1 MANERT
7 VLIPKEPPP
16 PYTYTCQNATSSSYI
31 AQSFPKPTFRQWLD
45 SKMAEHDTILRRILA
60 SIMIATIVSS
70 AIMLFLWRLQQ
81 LENNPE
87 DGPPSKFPT
96 HRPWSEST
104 YSTSWFFFFL
114 IHTPTTDIN
123 RSSRLAT
130 TISIHT
136 PPRCV
141 LPFCPYHSICN
152 HFTFIHYSSIF
163 ILVSRS

>member
-1 MANERT
+1 LTDNVWKIAASPSVLNFFFFFLAFIVCSFSLVMANERT
-7 VLIPKEPPP
+7 ILIPKEPPP

-45 SKMAEHDTILRRILA
+45 SKMAEHDTILRRMLA

-104 YSTSWFFFFL
+104 YSTS
-114 IHTPTTDIN
+114 
-123 RSSRLAT
+123 
-130 TISIHT
+130 
-136 PPRCV
+136 
-141 LPFCPYHSICN
+141 
-152 HFTFIHYSSIF
+152 
-163 ILVSRS
+163 